1 MDSSRKKGVQNTS
14 SNKNRIREKT
24 ERKTFITER
33 TREYDS
39 IIKHDKS
46 RSGIILQYKLI
57 VTTDESGLG
66 DTEYGLYN
74 KVYSLLIIKTLYD
87 TCGSFDET
95 VFIYDIT
102 RSEDAAEKLLHL
114 LSENFVTP
122 EEAKDII
129 DDIL

>member
-1 MDSSRKKGVQNTS
+1 MPAVT
-14 SNKNRIREKT
+14 KNRIREKT

>member
-1 MDSSRKKGVQNTS
+1 MPAVT
-14 SNKNRIREKT
+14 KNRIREKT

-129 DDIL
+129 YDIL

>member
-1 MDSSRKKGVQNTS
+1 MPAVAR
-14 SNKNRIREKT
+14 NRTREKT
-24 ERKTFITER
+24 ERKAFITER

-46 RSGIILQYKLI
+46 RNGIILQYKLI

-66 DTEYGLYN
+66 NTEYGLFN
-74 KVYSLLIIKTLYD
+74 KVYSLLIIKTVYD
-87 TCGSFDET
+87 SCGTFDET

-102 RSEDAAEKLLHL
+102 RNEDAAEKLLHL
-114 LSENFVTP
+114 LSENLVTP
-122 EEAKDII
+122 DEAKDII

>member
-1 MDSSRKKGVQNTS
+1 MPAVT
-14 SNKNRIREKT
+14 KNRIREKT

-129 DDIL
+129 DDILYYIFFYTYI

>member
-1 MDSSRKKGVQNTS
+1 MPAVT
-14 SNKNRIREKT
+14 KNRIREKT

-102 RSEDAAEKLLHL
+102 RSEDAAENLQIFLHL

>member
-1 MDSSRKKGVQNTS
+1 MPAVTKK
-14 SNKNRIREKT
+14 RIREKT

>member
-1 MDSSRKKGVQNTS
+1 MV
-14 SNKNRIREKT
+14 
-24 ERKTFITER
+24 
-33 TREYDS
+33 
-39 IIKHDKS
+39 
-46 RSGIILQYKLI
+46 
-57 VTTDESGLG
+57 
-66 DTEYGLYN
+66 LYN

-114 LSENFVTP
+114 LSENFITP

>member
-1 MDSSRKKGVQNTS
+1 MDLSCKKEYKMPTVT
-14 SNKNRIREKT
+14 KNRTREKT
-24 ERKTFITER
+24 ERKAFITER

-39 IIKHDKS
+39 IIKYDKS

-102 RSEDAAEKLLHL
+102 RNEDAAEKLLHL
-114 LSENFVTP
+114 LSENYVTP

>member
-1 MDSSRKKGVQNTS
+1 MPAVTKI
-14 SNKNRIREKT
+14 RIREKT

>member
-1 MDSSRKKGVQNTS
+1 MPAVT
-14 SNKNRIREKT
+14 KNRIREKT

-57 VTTDESGLG
+57 VTTDVSGLG

>member
-1 MDSSRKKGVQNTS
+1 MPAVT
-14 SNKNRIREKT
+14 KNRIREKT

-95 VFIYDIT
+95 VFIFDIT

>member
-1 MDSSRKKGVQNTS
+1 MPTVT
-14 SNKNRIREKT
+14 KNRIREKT

-33 TREYDS
+33 THENDS

>member
-1 MDSSRKKGVQNTS
+1 MPAVT
-14 SNKNRIREKT
+14 KNRIREKT

-74 KVYSLLIIKTLYD
+74 KVYSLLISKTLYD

>member
-1 MDSSRKKGVQNTS
+1 MPTVT
-14 SNKNRIREKT
+14 KNRIREKT

-33 TREYDS
+33 THEYDS

-46 RSGIILQYKLI
+46 RSGIILQYKLT

>member
-1 MDSSRKKGVQNTS
+1 MPTVT
-14 SNKNRIREKT
+14 KNRIREKT

-33 TREYDS
+33 IHEYDS

>member
-1 MDSSRKKGVQNTS
+1 MPAVT
-14 SNKNRIREKT
+14 KNRIREKT

-129 DDIL
+129 DDML

>member
-1 MDSSRKKGVQNTS
+1 MPAVT
-14 SNKNRIREKT
+14 KNRIREKT

-74 KVYSLLIIKTLYD
+74 KVYSLLINKTLYD

-122 EEAKDII
+122 EEAIDII

>member
-1 MDSSRKKGVQNTS
+1 MPTVT
-14 SNKNRIREKT
+14 KNRIREKT

-33 TREYDS
+33 THEYDS
-39 IIKHDKS
+39 IIKHVKS

>member
-1 MDSSRKKGVQNTS
+1 MPAVT
-14 SNKNRIREKT
+14 KNRIREKT

-74 KVYSLLIIKTLYD
+74 KVYSLLINKTLYD

>member
-1 MDSSRKKGVQNTS
+1 MPAVT
-14 SNKNRIREKT
+14 KNRIREKT

-46 RSGIILQYKLI
+46 RSGIILQNKLI